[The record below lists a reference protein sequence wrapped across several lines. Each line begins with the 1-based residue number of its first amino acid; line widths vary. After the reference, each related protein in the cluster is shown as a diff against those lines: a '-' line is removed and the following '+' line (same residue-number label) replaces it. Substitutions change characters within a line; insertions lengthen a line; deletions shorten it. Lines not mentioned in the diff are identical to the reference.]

1 MLGHQPFAVD
11 LHQRQCQAVGQHGA
25 VRERKIGKA
34 RAEQEIG
41 PVRNRL
47 LVAHLDL
54 DTCGQLAEI
63 RAHAVG
69 AREEVSVEPNIMAS
83 LVYSAAI
90 LSASPELK
98 VCSQVARTATA
109 SSFGPAFAAEIE
121 SSTRRSRK
129 VSAGRVIF
137 LAPLIS

>member
-1 MLGHQPFAVD
+1 
-11 LHQRQCQAVGQHGA
+11 
-25 VRERKIGKA
+25 VRD
-34 RAEQEIG
+34 
-41 PVRNRL
+41 RL

-54 DTCGQLAEI
+54 DTCGQLLKYVRTPSVPVKRCA
-63 RAHAVG
+63 
-69 AREEVSVEPNIMAS
+69 VEPNIMAS

-137 LAPLIS
+137 LAPL